1 LKRLCLVGICVL
13 FLLRTA
19 FSQNVES
26 FGFFV
31 GVNAPFTLDQGM
43 EKDLRYYGKFTLR
56 GTPVGFNYGYDV
68 VGIGIL
74 VSPSYLTIGQK
85 FTIKNTQGGGAGT
98 RDVKF
103 NYFSLPVALKVHIND
118 MAFFRLSV
126 VAALNFNVL
135 VSGQETI
142 TYPTASKLK
151 FPKGVSVPTDP
162 GYVVSYDGVYVPEEH
177 DRVSTSQDKFNIFQ
191 LFGAVGL
198 HSDFDINDDWG
209 INFDGR
215 ANFGIS
221 DPRNKD
227 YIHELKNPSGP
238 PDIDGK
244 PGAPD
249 LYGQRREVYLSAS
262 IGFSR
267 LIQTK
272 KKFVQRHSNQ
282 PLQPKPQ
289 NNKQRR
295 KGK

>member
-1 LKRLCLVGICVL
+1 MVVL
-13 FLLRTA
+13 AFRTA

-26 FGFFV
+26 FGIFG
-31 GVNAPFTLDQGM
+31 GVTAPFTLDQGM
-43 EKDLRYYGKFTLR
+43 EKDLRYYGRFTLR
-56 GTPVGFNYGYDV
+56 GTPIGFNYGYDV
-68 VGIGIL
+68 VGIGVL
-74 VSPSYLTIGQK
+74 VSPSYLKIGQQ
-85 FTIKNTQGGGAGT
+85 FNIKNTTNGSAGT

-103 NYFSLPVALKVHIND
+103 NYFSLPVALKVHVND

-135 VSGQETI
+135 ISGEETL

-162 GYVVSYDGVYVPEEH
+162 GYSVTYDGVFVPEEH
-177 DRVSTSQDKFNIFQ
+177 DRIHTSQDKFNIFQ

-215 ANFGIS
+215 ANFGIF
-221 DPRNKD
+221 DPRTKD

-238 PDIDGK
+238 DDIVGN

-249 LYGQRREVYLSAS
+249 LYGQRREVYLTAT

-267 LIQTK
+267 LIQIK

-282 PLQPKPQ
+282 PVQPKPQ
-289 NNKQRR
+289 NNRQRR
-295 KGK
+295 N

>member
-1 LKRLCLVGICVL
+1 LKRICIVGVFVVL
-13 FLLRTA
+13 TVRTA

-26 FGFFV
+26 FGVFG

-43 EKDLRYYGKFTLR
+43 EKDLRYYGRFTLR
-56 GTPVGFNYGYDV
+56 GTPVGFNYGYDI
-68 VGIGIL
+68 VGIGVL
-74 VSPSYLTIGQK
+74 VSPSYLKIGQQ
-85 FTIKNTQGGGAGT
+85 FTIKNTTGGSAGT

-118 MAFFRLSV
+118 LAFFRLSV

-135 VSGQETI
+135 VSGQETL

-162 GYVVSYDGVYVPEEH
+162 GYSVVYDGVFVPVENK
-177 DRVSTSQDKFNIFQ
+177 RIQTPQDKFNLFQ

-209 INFDGR
+209 LNFDGR
-215 ANFGIS
+215 ANFGIL
-221 DPRNKD
+221 DPRTKD
-227 YIHELKNPSGP
+227 YINELKNPAGP
-238 PDIDGK
+238 ADIAGN

-249 LYGQRREVYLSAS
+249 LYGQRREVYLTAT

-267 LIQTK
+267 LIQIK
-272 KKFVQRHSNQ
+272 KKFVQRQSNQ

-289 NNKQRR
+289 NNRQRR
-295 KGK
+295 K